1 MATLGELQT
10 IYDAEDLYDMAELLV
25 IDQHNQYVAQKA
37 AELAAKYRR

>member
-25 IDQHNQYVAQKA
+25 IDQHNRYVAQRA
-37 AELAAKYRR
+37 ADREARSRQ